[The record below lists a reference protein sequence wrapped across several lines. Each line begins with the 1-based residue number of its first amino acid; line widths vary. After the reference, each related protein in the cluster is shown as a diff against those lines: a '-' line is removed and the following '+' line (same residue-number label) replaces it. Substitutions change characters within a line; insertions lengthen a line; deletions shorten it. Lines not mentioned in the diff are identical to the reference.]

1 MNKMNSNFLEELRKI
16 AFRTRKFVLVFLIV
30 VTIMSAGLIIYFRH
44 GPPSFKKDINT
55 IRQNETEELLANIAK
70 FVVLPEG
77 ETPTIATVNDP
88 DKLKNQPFFA
98 RAKKGDK
105 VLIYA
110 GARKA
115 ILYDPVANKIVE
127 IAPINPGE

>member
-1 MNKMNSNFLEELRKI
+1 MNPNFLEELKKTT
-16 AFRTRKFVLVFLIV
+16 FRTRKSVLVFLIV
-30 VTIMSAGLIIYFRH
+30 VAAVLAILIIYFGH
-44 GPPSFKKDINT
+44 TPPSFKKDIST
-55 IRQNETEELLANIAK
+55 TRQNETKELLANIAK
-70 FVVLPEG
+70 LVVLPED
-77 ETPTIATVNDP
+77 ETPTIATVSDP

-110 GARKA
+110 SARKA